1 MQTPVRPVE
10 AAKFH
15 NSIFSPLQMP
25 PLHSAARAHAPL
37 HSPPLHA
44 ATALFA
50 RFGFLIFHPFIFID
64 GQLTLFADAHE
75 QQGITVP

>member
-1 MQTPVRPVE
+1 MQTPLRPAE
-10 AAKFH
+10 AASFH

-25 PLHSAARAHAPL
+25 PPAQCRPGTCSPSL
-37 HSPPLHA
+37 PPLHA

-50 RFGFLIFHPFIFID
+50 RFRFLIFHPFIFID